1 MTIAII
7 GGTGLT
13 AIERLQITHNET
25 LDTPYGQPSAAIV
38 HGELDGKHV
47 VFLARHGN
55 PHRIPPHKINYRAN
69 LWALKQLGIQ
79 EIIAVAAVGGI
90 SSAMVPAA
98 LAVPDQIIDYSY
110 GREHTFADGS
120 GATVNHIDFS
130 YPYAENLRQRMLA
143 AAQQLAL
150 PIVATG
156 TYGCT
161 QGPRL
166 ETAAEIRRMAQD
178 GCDLVGMTGMPEA
191 ALAKELDIA
200 YANLSVVANWGAGL
214 DANEITM
221 AEIEANLK
229 IGMQNAINLLAKTI
243 QLSDG

>member
-13 AIERLQITHNET
+13 AINALQISHVEAFE
-25 LDTPYGQPSAAIV
+25 TPYGQPSSAFV
-38 HGELDGKHV
+38 FGELDGKQL

-69 LWALKQLGIQ
+69 IWGLKELGVT

-90 SSAMVPAA
+90 TPAMGPAVIA
-98 LAVPDQIIDYSY
+98 IPDQIIDYSY
-110 GREHTFADGS
+110 GREHSFFADDLEHV
-120 GATVNHIDFS
+120 THIDFS
-130 YPYAENLRQRMLA
+130 YPYHNGLRQRILEA
-143 AAQQLAL
+143 AKQSQLD
-150 PIVATG
+150 VVSQG
-156 TYGCT
+156 TYACT

-166 ETAAEIRRMAQD
+166 ETAAEIRRLAQD

-191 ALAKELDIA
+191 ALARELDIP
-200 YANLSVVANWGAGL
+200 YANISVVANWGAGI
-214 DANEITM
+214 DSEEITM

-229 IGMQNAINLLAKTI
+229 TGMENAIQLLAKTI
-243 QLSDG
+243 QLA